1 MRLTALI
8 APAAVLAAM
17 MVAAVPAQ
25 AQRRDQ
31 NRDGAV
37 PQNDRGQAVQR
48 APSNDRGRTEASR
61 QAPAEANRPYPIDR
75 VRMETPRQ
83 APAHS
88 NRQYSIDRGAEA
100 PRQGPASA
108 NGQFRGAPRALAVP
122 REVPRSER
130 YDRPRSVIVESGRS
144 YGYRDGYRS
153 YDYPPYSYRPYAYT
167 FRPRFRVGV
176 GIYLGYPVPYPVY
189 DPYPYP
195 APVYGY
201 PGPDPGYP
209 APWTVTAE
217 PGSAAY
223 GGVSLEISPS
233 NATVDIDGNYAGFVD
248 DFSDPSRPLSLA
260 AGRHHIQLQAPGY
273 EPMGFDVDV
282 VPGQVIPYRGDLQR
296 F

>member
-1 MRLTALI
+1 M
-8 APAAVLAAM
+8 
-17 MVAAVPAQ
+17 
-25 AQRRDQ
+25 
-31 NRDGAV
+31 
-37 PQNDRGQAVQR
+37 
-48 APSNDRGRTEASR
+48 
-61 QAPAEANRPYPIDR
+61 
-75 VRMETPRQ
+75 
-83 APAHS
+83 
-88 NRQYSIDRGAEA
+88 
-100 PRQGPASA
+100 
-108 NGQFRGAPRALAVP
+108 P
-122 REVPRSER
+122 REVPRPER
-130 YDRPRSVIVESGRS
+130 YDRPRSVIVEPGRS

-153 YDYPPYSYRPYAYT
+153 HDYRSYGYHPYSYRLYAYT

-189 DPYPYP
+189 DPYLYP

-209 APWTVTAE
+209 APGTVTAE
-217 PGSAAY
+217 PGSAVY

-233 NATVDIDGNYAGFVD
+233 NAAVDVDGNYAGIVG